1 MRDVILWLSGAAL
14 AFVITAGA
22 FLLLAN
28 LATVPSEKS
37 LKPDPS
43 TGGSGPAVELAL
55 DEGYLASLGEH
66 QEQSLELL
74 VKNEGGGRLSDVN
87 VSLSV
92 SSENTALPN
101 TRYYR
106 RTVERLEPGGA
117 SSVSFEFDLPDPKR
131 PAAGRPPSEPARNIL
146 EFRATT
152 PEGIS
157 TVRTVILPP

>member
-1 MRDVILWLSGAAL
+1 VRDVVFWLSGAAL
-14 AFVITAGA
+14 AFFITAGA
-22 FLLLAN
+22 FLFLAS
-28 LATVPSEKS
+28 LATVSSEKS
-37 LKPDPS
+37 LKPDPP
-43 TGGSGPAVELAL
+43 TGRSGSAVELAL
-55 DEGYLASLGEH
+55 DEGHLASLGEN
-66 QEQSLELL
+66 QDQSLELL
-74 VKNEGGGRLSDVN
+74 VKNEGGERLSDVN
-87 VSLSV
+87 VTLSV

-106 RTVERLEPGGA
+106 RTVERVDPGGTA
-117 SSVSFEFDLPDPKR
+117 SVRFEFDLSDPER